1 MQCVFVVCLLFTFQA
16 PGSRES
22 LPFVFCISDVDG
34 KLPLCIDT
42 AVVVFF
48 LDVLISCCVESFCVL
63 LTVVLGA
70 SSCGV
75 EWLLS
80 SSVPASMVADEY

>member
-42 AVVVFF
+42 AVVLFCFGCAAKLLRRIILCAVDGGVGCQF
-48 LDVLISCCVESFCVL
+48 LWC
-63 LTVVLGA
+63 
-70 SSCGV
+70 
-75 EWLLS
+75 
-80 SSVPASMVADEY
+80 